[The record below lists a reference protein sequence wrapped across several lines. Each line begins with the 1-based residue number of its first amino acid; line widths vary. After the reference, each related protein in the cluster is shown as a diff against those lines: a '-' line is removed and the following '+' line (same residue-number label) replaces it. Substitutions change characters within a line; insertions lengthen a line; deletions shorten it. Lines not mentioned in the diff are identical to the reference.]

1 MTDTKIF
8 NSVEAACQCVGIEPR
23 PVRPGAFVRTNVV
36 NDRRGKGDG
45 VIKGHQDGKGG
56 IVQNWKTGKQALFF
70 YDYREGQ
77 KVTKAVVQ
85 AYQRELAARLREE
98 AKQTAARH
106 DAVAALAAQIMQA
119 AKTSISHPYLR
130 RKRVLGA
137 PGAPTFEIDRNAAQ
151 ALIDRAQIPQAD
163 GKSQSIRWA
172 GGRLLCVP
180 LTDDRGVLR
189 SLQLIDSNEGT
200 KIFMKGGQKTGLF
213 WRPDDLPVQS
223 WSRDPIGLCEGVA
236 TALSVRVLFGLPCV
250 AGIDAGNLK
259 AAAQNLRRAYPS
271 APIIVF
277 ADRDAN
283 NKGELGA
290 KAAAMTVDNV
300 HVALCPELTAEELRR
315 FREITGTDRPTDF
328 NDLMIGRAITPDVK
342 R

>member
-77 KVTKAVVQ
+77 KVTKAAVQ

-119 AKTSISHPYLR
+119 SRPSVNHPYLR
-130 RKRVLGA
+130 CKHVLGFT
-137 PGAPTFEIDRNAAQ
+137 GAPSREIDRDQVQAMINAA
-151 ALIDRAQIPQAD
+151 AIPYQD
-163 GKSQSIRWA
+163 GGRQYLGYCER
-172 GGRLLCVP
+172 RLLCVP
-180 LTDDRGVLR
+180 IADGNGRLWSV
-189 SLQLIDSNEGT
+189 QFIDSR
-200 KIFMKGGQKTGLF
+200 KRKSFLKGGRINGL
-213 WRPDDLPVQS
+213 S
-223 WSRDPIGLCEGVA
+223 WFPEDFPRDPERTEPVAICEGVA
-236 TALSVRVLFGLPCV
+236 TALSVRRMYRVPCV
-250 AGIDAGNLK
+250 AGIFAGNLK
-259 AAAQNLRRAYPS
+259 AAALNLRAAFPR
-271 APIIVF
+271 APIWVC

-283 NKGELGA
+283 QTGE
-290 KAAAMTVDNV
+290 KAARGAACFVPNSRLFV
-300 HVALCPELTAEELRR
+300 CPEFTAAELAN
-315 FREITGTDRPTDF
+315 FKKVTGGDKPTDY
-328 NDLMIGRAITPDVK
+328 NDLMIARGL
-342 R
+342 